1 MPTASPRNAPNPNGP
16 VAVGYDGSE
25 PAQLAVRWAAGYAA
39 ATNRRLKVIHAWVWP
54 VFTKNLGP
62 VKGVEGSGLRH
73 AAEATLQEG
82 LDLARSVAAE
92 VEIAAAARREGAGP
106 EAAEPE
112 AAEGRA
118 HPLEIDGVIEPGLP
132 GQVLRAAAEGASV
145 LAVGHR
151 GMGRFLGQLVGS
163 ACLDLAVHAPC
174 PLMVVRYPNRPGQ
187 PVAAGIDDKPRRD
200 QVVAEA
206 AGLASALNVPLQLIH
221 VAGDQHHA
229 THGRHAPLHGKEL
242 LDQAVELARSLAPD
256 VPVEG
261 ILLESHPVQK
271 ELLTAAAQ
279 ADVLVLGAHH
289 REGHPGSTVSSAL
302 ERALCNLL
310 ITR

>member
-1 MPTASPRNAPNPNGP
+1 MPAPARNPDGP

-25 PAQLAVRWAAGYAA
+25 PSRLAVRWAAGHAA
-39 ATNRRLKVIHAWVWP
+39 ATNRKLKVIHAWVWP

-82 LDLARSVAAE
+82 LDLAGSVAAGLK
-92 VEIAAAARREGAGP
+92 AT
-106 EAAEPE
+106 
-112 AAEGRA
+112 
-118 HPLEIDGVIEPGLP
+118 LDIDGVIEPGLP
-132 GQVLRAAAEGASV
+132 AQVLRSAAEGAGV

-163 ACLDLAVHAPC
+163 ACLDLAVHSPC
-174 PLMVVRYPNRPGQ
+174 PLMVVRYPGRPGQ
-187 PVAAGIDDKPRRD
+187 PIAAGIDEEPRHAK
-200 QVVAEA
+200 VVAEA
-206 AGLASALNVPLQLIH
+206 ARMAAGLNVPLQLIH
-221 VAGDQHHA
+221 VAGDQHQA
-229 THGRHAPLHGKEL
+229 PHGRHAPLRGKEL

-261 ILLESHPVQK
+261 ILLESHPVAK
-271 ELLTAAAQ
+271 ELLAAAAQ

-302 ERALCNLL
+302 ERALCNVL

>member
-1 MPTASPRNAPNPNGP
+1 MPTASPRNAPNPDGP

-39 ATNRRLKVIHAWVWP
+39 ATNRKLKVIHAWVWP

-82 LDLARSVAAE
+82 LDLARSVADE
-92 VEIAAAARREGAGP
+92 VASEVAAGREGT
-106 EAAEPE
+106 
-112 AAEGRA
+112 EGVA
-118 HPLEIDGVIEPGLP
+118 HHLEIDGVIEPGLP
-132 GQVLRAAAEGASV
+132 GQVLRAAADGASV

-163 ACLDLAVHAPC
+163 ACLDLAVHSPC
-174 PLMVVRYPNRPGQ
+174 PLMVVRYPNRSGQ
-187 PVAAGIDDKPRRD
+187 PVAAGIDEKPRRE

-206 AGLASALNVPLQLIH
+206 ARLAAAFNVPLQLIH

-229 THGRHAPLHGKEL
+229 AHGRHAPLHGKEL

-261 ILLESHPVQK
+261 ILLEAHPVPK

>member
-1 MPTASPRNAPNPNGP
+1 MPAATPHPDGP

-25 PAQLAVRWAAGYAA
+25 PSQLAVRWAVGYAA
-39 ATNRRLKVIHAWVWP
+39 ATGRQLKVIHAWVWP

-92 VEIAAAARREGAGP
+92 LEAARDDGREAGL
-106 EAAEPE
+106 AAGLKSGP
-112 AAEGRA
+112 AAG
-118 HPLEIDGVIEPGLP
+118 LSIDGVIEPGLP
-132 GQVLRAAAEGASV
+132 ARVLRTAAEGASV

-174 PLMVVRYPNRPGQ
+174 PFMVVRYPGRPGQ
-187 PVAAGIDDKPRRD
+187 PIAAGIDEKPRRE
-200 QVVAEA
+200 QVIAEA
-206 AGLASALNVPLQLIH
+206 ARMAAALNVPLQLIH
-221 VAGDQHHA
+221 MTEDQQHA
-229 THGRHAPLHGKEL
+229 PHGRHAPLHGKEL
-242 LDQAVELARSLAPD
+242 LDQAVELARNLAPA

-261 ILLESHPVQK
+261 ILLERHPAPK
-271 ELLTAAAQ
+271 DLLTAAAQ

-289 REGHPGSTVSSAL
+289 REGHPGGTVSSAL
-302 ERALCNLL
+302 ERALCNVL
-310 ITR
+310 IVR

>member
-1 MPTASPRNAPNPNGP
+1 MPASPGKETGP

-25 PAQLAVRWAAGYAA
+25 PSQLAVRWAAGHAA
-39 ATNRRLKVIHAWVWP
+39 ATKRKLKVIHAWVWP

-73 AAEATLQEG
+73 AAEATLHEG
-82 LDLARSVAAE
+82 LDLARS
-92 VEIAAAARREGAGP
+92 IADEAGST
-106 EAAEPE
+106 
-112 AAEGRA
+112 
-118 HPLEIDGVIEPGLP
+118 LEIEGVIRTGLP
-132 GQVLRAAAEGASV
+132 AQALRAASEGASV

-151 GMGRFLGQLVGS
+151 GMGRLLGQLVGS

-174 PLMVVRYPNRPGQ
+174 PLMVVRYPGRQGQ
-187 PVAAGIDDKPRRD
+187 PIAAGIDDKPN
-200 QVVAEA
+200 QGKVVADA
-206 AGLASALNVPLQLIH
+206 AALAAELNVSLQLIH
-221 VAGDQHHA
+221 VARDPH
-229 THGRHAPLHGKEL
+229 HGRHAPLHGKEL
-242 LDQAVELARSLAPD
+242 LDQAVELARSLVPD

-261 ILLESHPVQK
+261 ILLEDHPVSK
-271 ELLTAAAQ
+271 ELLSAAAQ

-302 ERALCNLL
+302 ERALCNVL

>member
-1 MPTASPRNAPNPNGP
+1 MPAPARNPGGP

-25 PAQLAVRWAAGYAA
+25 PSQLAVRWAAGHAA
-39 ATNRRLKVIHAWVWP
+39 ATNRTLKIVHAWVWP

-82 LDLARSVAAE
+82 LDLARSVT
-92 VEIAAAARREGAGP
+92 AGLK
-106 EAAEPE
+106 ATVV
-112 AAEGRA
+112 
-118 HPLEIDGVIEPGLP
+118 IDGVIEPGLP
-132 GQVLRAAAEGASV
+132 AQVLRFAAEGAGV

-163 ACLDLAVHAPC
+163 ACLDLAVHSPC
-174 PLMVVRYPNRPGQ
+174 PLMVVRYPGRPGQ
-187 PVAAGIDDKPRRD
+187 PIAAGIDEKPRHTK
-200 QVVAEA
+200 VVAEA
-206 AGLASALNVPLQLIH
+206 ARMAAGLNVPLQLIH
-221 VAGDQHHA
+221 VAGDEHQA
-229 THGRHAPLHGKEL
+229 QHGRHAPLHGKEL

-261 ILLESHPVQK
+261 ILLESHPVAK
-271 ELLTAAAQ
+271 DLLAAAAQ

-302 ERALCNLL
+302 ERALCNVL

>member
-1 MPTASPRNAPNPNGP
+1 MPAAAGNPDGP

-25 PAQLAVRWAAGYAA
+25 PSQLAVRWAVGYAA
-39 ATNRRLKVIHAWVWP
+39 ATGRQLKVIHAWVWP

-82 LDLARSVAAE
+82 VDLARSVAAGLE
-92 VEIAAAARREGAGP
+92 TGPAPGP
-106 EAAEPE
+106 EA
-112 AAEGRA
+112 GLR
-118 HPLEIDGVIEPGLP
+118 IDGVIEPGLP
-132 GQVLRAAAEGASV
+132 AQVLRAAAHGASV

-174 PLMVVRYPNRPGQ
+174 PFMVVRYPDRPGQ
-187 PVAAGIDDKPRRD
+187 PIAAGIDEKPRRE

-206 AGLASALNVPLQLIH
+206 ARMAAALNVPLQLIH
-221 VAGDQHHA
+221 MAEEQQHA
-229 THGRHAPLHGKEL
+229 PHGRHAPLHGKEL
-242 LDQAVELARSLAPD
+242 LDQAVELARNLAPA

-261 ILLESHPVQK
+261 VLLERHPAPK
-271 ELLTAAAQ
+271 DLLTAAAQ

-302 ERALCNLL
+302 ERALCNVL
-310 ITR
+310 IVR

>member
-1 MPTASPRNAPNPNGP
+1 MPAPARNPDGP

-25 PAQLAVRWAAGYAA
+25 PSQLAVRWAAGHAA
-39 ATNRRLKVIHAWVWP
+39 ATDRQLKVIHAWVWP
-54 VFTKNLGP
+54 VFTKKLGP

-73 AAEATLQEG
+73 AAEAALQEG

-92 VEIAAAARREGAGP
+92 LGTGLDI
-106 EAAEPE
+106 
-112 AAEGRA
+112 
-118 HPLEIDGVIEPGLP
+118 HGVIEAGLP
-132 GQVLRAAAEGASV
+132 AQVLRSAAEGASL

-151 GMGRFLGQLVGS
+151 GMGRFLGQVVGS

-174 PLMVVRYPNRPGQ
+174 PLMVVRYPSRPGQ
-187 PVAAGIDDKPRRD
+187 PIAAGIDEKPRHE

-206 AGLASALNVPLQLIH
+206 ARLAATLNVPLQLIH
-221 VAGDQHHA
+221 IAGEHHHA
-229 THGRHAPLHGKEL
+229 PHGRHAPLHGKEL

-261 ILLESHPVQK
+261 ILLESHPVPK

-289 REGHPGSTVSSAL
+289 REGHPGSTVASAL
-302 ERALCNLL
+302 ERALCNVL
-310 ITR
+310 IIR

>member
-1 MPTASPRNAPNPNGP
+1 MPAAGNPERP

-25 PAQLAVRWAAGYAA
+25 PAQLAVRWAVGYAA
-39 ATNRRLKVIHAWVWP
+39 ATGRQLKVIHAWVWP

-73 AAEATLQEG
+73 AAETTLQEG
-82 LDLARSVAAE
+82 LDLARSAAAE
-92 VEIAAAARREGAGP
+92 LQAGGQAGLQGAAQGGPHKLEAGL
-106 EAAEPE
+106 EA
-112 AAEGRA
+112 G
-118 HPLEIDGVIEPGLP
+118 LNIDGVIEPGLP
-132 GQVLRAAAEGASV
+132 ARVLRSAAEGASV

-174 PLMVVRYPNRPGQ
+174 PLMVVRYPGRPGQ
-187 PVAAGIDDKPRRD
+187 PIAAGIDDQPRRE
-200 QVVAEA
+200 QVVTEA
-206 AGLASALNVPLQLIH
+206 ARMAATLNVPLQLFH
-221 VAGDQHHA
+221 MAEEQHA
-229 THGRHAPLHGKEL
+229 PHGRHAPFHGKEL
-242 LDQAVELARSLAPD
+242 LDQAVELARRLAPAI
-256 VPVEG
+256 PVEG
-261 ILLESHPVQK
+261 ILLEHHPAPK

-302 ERALCNLL
+302 ERALCNVL
-310 ITR
+310 IVR

>member
-1 MPTASPRNAPNPNGP
+1 MPATAGKPDGP

-25 PAQLAVRWAAGYAA
+25 PSELAVRWAAGYAA
-39 ATNRRLKVIHAWVWP
+39 ATKRKLKVIHAWVWP

-62 VKGVEGSGLRH
+62 VKGVSGSGLRH
-73 AAEATLQEG
+73 AAEATLAEG

-92 VEIAAAARREGAGP
+92 LGAELDVE
-106 EAAEPE
+106 
-112 AAEGRA
+112 
-118 HPLEIDGVIEPGLP
+118 GVIEPGLP
-132 GQVLRAAAEGASV
+132 GPVLRPAAEGASI

-151 GMGRFLGQLVGS
+151 GVGRLLGQLVGS

-174 PLMVVRYPNRPGQ
+174 PLMVVRFPGRPGQ
-187 PVAAGIDDKPRRD
+187 PVAAGIDEKPRTRI
-200 QVVAEA
+200 VVADA
-206 AGLASALNVPLQLIH
+206 ARMAAELNVPLQLIH
-221 VAGDQHHA
+221 VAWEHGHGA
-229 THGRHAPLHGKEL
+229 HGRHGPLRGKEL
-242 LDQAVELARSLAPD
+242 LDQAVEQAQGLVPD

-261 ILLESHPVQK
+261 ILLESHPVPK
-271 ELLTAAAQ
+271 ELLAAAAQ

-302 ERALCNLL
+302 ERALCNVL